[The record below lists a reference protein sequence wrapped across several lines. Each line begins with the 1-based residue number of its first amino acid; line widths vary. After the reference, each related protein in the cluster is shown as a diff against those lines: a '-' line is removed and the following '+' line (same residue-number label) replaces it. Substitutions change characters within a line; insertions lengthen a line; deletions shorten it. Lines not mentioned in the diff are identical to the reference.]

1 LRAVDG
7 LRRLRVEHPLYLL
20 WAVVEWR
27 MGKMSPVEGPQQLL
41 QAVISRN
48 LRGRDQWCIVLDA
61 DGDGEGSG
69 EKRRRRVSL
78 ASIATFGTKT
88 RTRKSTKQ
96 FMRLLLRGHLT
107 SPRFRDG
114 SLICP

>member
-1 LRAVDG
+1 MRAVDG

-27 MGKMSPVEGPQQLL
+27 MGKMSPVEGSQQLL

-48 LRGRDQWCIVLDA
+48 VRGRDQWCIVLDA

-69 EKRRRRVSL
+69 EKGRRRVSL
-78 ASIATFGTKT
+78 E
-88 RTRKSTKQ
+88 
-96 FMRLLLRGHLT
+96 
-107 SPRFRDG
+107 
-114 SLICP
+114 